1 MGTFALLLPKC
12 PIWVLLGQN
21 LEKTIVIFET
31 EFVKTQS
38 FMLKEKS
45 KFEAN
50 NALLGYFVLE
60 FEANIVIFEISTLNF
75 IKNKFLTIIVNF
87 GIEPNFFKGPGRA
100 FSKGPVLGPIYKVCH
115 SLRKETS

>member
-87 GIEPNFFKGPGRA
+87 GIEPNFFKGPERA